1 MAISSDMFLAP
12 AHRAATSG
20 LVEQDALIDALLIL
34 LCRLRLP
41 VDTGAFPCSEALRL
55 TLRELRADASR
66 DAAAVQ
72 SMALF
77 TLRFLR
83 IHQQAAAP
91 GQD

>member
-1 MAISSDMFLAP
+1 MRLSSEMFVTP
-12 AHRAATSG
+12 ARRAAACG

-41 VDTGAFPCSEALRL
+41 SDTGAYPCSEALRL
-55 TLRELRADASR
+55 MLRELRADANR
-66 DAAAVQ
+66 DAAAVH

-83 IHQQAAAP
+83 IHQHAP
-91 GQD
+91 ASVQD

>member
-1 MAISSDMFLAP
+1 MRISSETFVIP
-12 AHRAATSG
+12 ANRDATDG

-41 VDTGAFPCSEALRL
+41 AETGAFPCSEALRI
-55 TLRELRADASR
+55 TLRELRADAGR
-66 DAAAVQ
+66 DPTAVH

-83 IHQQAAAP
+83 IHQP
-91 GQD
+91 DRVSVQD